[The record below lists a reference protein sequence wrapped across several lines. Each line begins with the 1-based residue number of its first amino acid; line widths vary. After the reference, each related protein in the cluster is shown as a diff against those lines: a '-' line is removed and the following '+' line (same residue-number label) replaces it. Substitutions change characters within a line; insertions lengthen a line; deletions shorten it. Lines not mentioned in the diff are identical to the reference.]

1 MFSNSLFKDFLE
13 DNELITWKDESTR
26 DIICLEFNYGTRAY
40 LQEINHLKKV
50 ANSAQKEYKR
60 ARIRGDKYLID
71 KARNKIDKINELLV
85 FAKKNKKI
93 IFLYPK
99 KLRRKLYND
108 GISVKYVSKKEL
120 VK

>member
-1 MFSNSLFKDFLE
+1 M
-13 DNELITWKDESTR
+13 
-26 DIICLEFNYGTRAY
+26 
-40 LQEINHLKKV
+40 KKV

-93 IFLYPK
+93 QFLYPK

>member
-1 MFSNSLFKDFLE
+1 M
-13 DNELITWKDESTR
+13 
-26 DIICLEFNYGTRAY
+26 
-40 LQEINHLKKV
+40 
-50 ANSAQKEYKR
+50 
-60 ARIRGDKYLID
+60 ID

>member
-1 MFSNSLFKDFLE
+1 MN
-13 DNELITWKDESTR
+13 
-26 DIICLEFNYGTRAY
+26 
-40 LQEINHLKKV
+40 LQEIL
-50 ANSAQKEYKR
+50 KEYKR

-99 KLRRKLYND
+99 KLRRKC
-108 GISVKYVSKKEL
+108 IFREICASVPKERSAIPL
-120 VK
+120 ETEQRSVGN

>member
-1 MFSNSLFKDFLE
+1 M
-13 DNELITWKDESTR
+13 
-26 DIICLEFNYGTRAY
+26 
-40 LQEINHLKKV
+40 
-50 ANSAQKEYKR
+50 
-60 ARIRGDKYLID
+60 ID

-108 GISVKYVSKKEL
+108 GISVKYVSKKRTGEI
-120 VK
+120 VKEENVHYKMLFRNTGKAKKCMYIYM